1 MEPPKV
7 KCNLRLLI
15 SLLHLQFLISP
26 TEYSAI
32 NGKKNKNKMQT
43 KIELELTTQTVI
55 FTSETHPLY
64 VARTLG
70 KDQIKMFCFAT

>member
-1 MEPPKV
+1 
-7 KCNLRLLI
+7 
-15 SLLHLQFLISP
+15 
-26 TEYSAI
+26 
-32 NGKKNKNKMQT
+32 MQT